1 MGYKF
6 ESKPFQRKVPTP
18 INFNKE
24 QFEIIENEV
33 LDLLSK
39 KAIRVSNYESGQF
52 LSQTYLLLKRR
63 TVNTDLSYT

>member
-1 MGYKF
+1 MGYSIEF

-39 KAIRVSNYESGQF
+39 KAISVSNYESGQF
-52 LSQTYLLLKRR
+52 ISKYLLLKRR
-63 TVNTDLSYT
+63 TVNTDLS